1 MTTEFI
7 TNCTQSDSLFD
18 AIFSLMVLGKT
29 PEGAEPY
36 NASKPLLTQIDNYIN
51 YYLNKNDGEH
61 CQIPLF
67 ISYSTNP
74 KFRDLLIEYLV
85 IRLGVMC
92 PSAIDAFEE
101 EENLCLR
108 RGQAMGSNR
117 PVYIEPPVDDSEYS
131 KKYYKKINF
140 QAKFSDKSGKM
151 IYGAILAGGVGKR
164 IERYS
169 YPKQF
174 IPVGGTPI
182 IILTSY
188 NWEDI
193 EQEALE
199 AKEEE
204 LDAFVKRVEQ
214 EALEKKREA
223 AVVLTEEKYQEE
235 MMNLYA
241 KENASPTAGC
251 LPMLI
256 TMLVLFA
263 LIEVVYNPLYYV
275 TNVNKDDLENSNKL
289 ISNLYNVSYE
299 TSRAD
304 SDETTFADILAKIE
318 KDNEGIS
325 EDKKYEKLKSTLE
338 DNEKIEKL
346 ELTDKQWERVISAI
360 KLHNDIDTE
369 FMLNEDY
376 ITKNLA
382 KSRPAL
388 LNFSFLNKAGGKYA
402 DVIDIVDDSGKLRE
416 TIDDFDYTFFGIKLE
431 SFPKWNGFS
440 KDSLLVLVPILS
452 FVFQLIMTF
461 VSQYY
466 TKKNNPSAA
475 DAMGGMKVMLYIMP
489 IFSLIITFNFPVGL
503 GIYWVMSS
511 VVGLGQTVFLNT
523 VYTPEH
529 VEELIKKE
537 DAKKKKS
544 GKKSFMERALE
555 AQQQG
560 LEGRKNIPSDDK
572 DDEEETEEKKL
583 SKAELKELQRK
594 KLNEAR
600 KRMAEKYGDE
610 YKED

>member
-1 MTTEFI
+1 M
-7 TNCTQSDSLFD
+7 SALFGVI
-18 AIFSLMVLGKT
+18 A
-29 PEGAEPY
+29 
-36 NASKPLLTQIDNYIN
+36 
-51 YYLNKNDGEH
+51 
-61 CQIPLF
+61 IPLGW
-67 ISYSTNP
+67 IMKACY
-74 KFRDLLIEYLV
+74 LLVKNYGIALILFTV
-85 IRLGVMC
+85 IIRLILL
-92 PSAIDAFEE
+92 PLNIKQQKSSARMAK
-101 EENLCLR
+101 LQPQL
-108 RGQAMGSNR
+108 QKLQ
-117 PVYIEPPVDDSEYS
+117 
-131 KKYYKKINF
+131 KKYANNK
-140 QAKFSDKSGKM
+140 
-151 IYGAILAGGVGKR
+151 
-164 IERYS
+164 
-169 YPKQF
+169 
-174 IPVGGTPI
+174 
-182 IILTSY
+182 
-188 NWEDI
+188 
-193 EQEALE
+193 
-199 AKEEE
+199 
-204 LDAFVKRVEQ
+204 
-214 EALEKKREA
+214 
-223 AVVLTEEKYQEE
+223 EKYQEE
-235 MMNLYA
+235 MMALYA

-275 TNVNKDDLENSNKL
+275 TNVNKDDLDNSNKL
-289 ISNLYNVSYE
+289 ISNLYSVSYE
-299 TSRAD
+299 LSK
-304 SDETTFADILAKIE
+304 DEDTEDNSFAKMLKTIE
-318 KDNEGIS
+318 SENAGIS
-325 EDKKYEKLKSTLE
+325 EDEKYEKLRSQLE
-338 DNEKIEKL
+338 DIEKIEKL
-346 ELTDKQWERVISAI
+346 ELTDKQWDRVISAV
-360 KLHNDIDTE
+360 KLHNDIDTG

-376 ITKNLA
+376 ITPSLA

-440 KDSLLVLVPILS
+440 KDSLLVLVPVLS

-461 VSQYY
+461 VSQYF

-475 DAMGGMKVMLYIMP
+475 DAMGGMKIMLYIMP

-511 VVGLGQTVFLNT
+511 VVGLGQTVFLNM

-537 DAKKKKS
+537 DAKRKKS

-560 LEGRKNIPSDDK
+560 LEGRKNTSDDDAD

>member
-1 MTTEFI
+1 M
-7 TNCTQSDSLFD
+7 SALFGII
-18 AIFSLMVLGKT
+18 A
-29 PEGAEPY
+29 
-36 NASKPLLTQIDNYIN
+36 
-51 YYLNKNDGEH
+51 
-61 CQIPLF
+61 IPLGW
-67 ISYSTNP
+67 IMKACY
-74 KFRDLLIEYLV
+74 LLVKNYGIALILFTV
-85 IRLGVMC
+85 IIRVILL
-92 PSAIDAFEE
+92 PLNIKQQKSSARMAK
-101 EENLCLR
+101 LQPQL
-108 RGQAMGSNR
+108 QKLQ
-117 PVYIEPPVDDSEYS
+117 
-131 KKYYKKINF
+131 KKYANNK
-140 QAKFSDKSGKM
+140 
-151 IYGAILAGGVGKR
+151 
-164 IERYS
+164 
-169 YPKQF
+169 
-174 IPVGGTPI
+174 
-182 IILTSY
+182 
-188 NWEDI
+188 
-193 EQEALE
+193 
-199 AKEEE
+199 
-204 LDAFVKRVEQ
+204 
-214 EALEKKREA
+214 
-223 AVVLTEEKYQEE
+223 EKYQEE
-235 MMNLYA
+235 MMALYA

-275 TNVNKDDLENSNKL
+275 TNVNKDDLENSNTL
-289 ISNLYNVSYE
+289 ISNLYTVSSAAKGE
-299 TSRAD
+299 DTTLAD
-304 SDETTFADILAKIE
+304 MIE
-318 KDNEGIS
+318 KIQKEHSDYSDDEVYNE
-325 EDKKYEKLKSTLE
+325 LKSELS
-338 DNEKIEKL
+338 DIKAVDKL
-346 ELTDKQWERVISAI
+346 DMSDKQWERVLSAI
-360 KLHNDIDTE
+360 KLHNDIDTG

-376 ITKNLA
+376 ITPNLA

-402 DVIDIVDDSGKLRE
+402 DVIDIVDSSGKLRE

-431 SFPKWNGFS
+431 NFPKWNGFKKS
-440 KDSLLVLVPILS
+440 SLLVLVPILS

-466 TKKNNPSAA
+466 TKKNNPTAA
-475 DAMGGMKVMLYIMP
+475 DTMGGMKVMLYIMP

-560 LEGRKNIPSDDK
+560 LEGRKSPPDDDD